1 MTGYNLDGR
10 SYILCR
16 GRIFL
21 FPFATRLNLWSTQN
35 HFQWVPR
42 TYYVGTNYMWCRGW
56 VHRAVYRCDHYAPSW
71 QGAWAQGILH
81 FGSKSCNLNT
91 ADNKAP
97 FYTVICP
104 FNLRHKSFSRGYRRQ
119 PLTANILSEQS
130 ETASR
135 GWSFR
140 LGIRR
145 RLKSSRRTEPECFVL
160 RFRRIWSRTLR
171 E

>member
-1 MTGYNLDGR
+1 
-10 SYILCR
+10 
-16 GRIFL
+16 
-21 FPFATRLNLWSTQN
+21 
-35 HFQWVPR
+35 
-42 TYYVGTNYMWCRGW
+42 
-56 VHRAVYRCDHYAPSW
+56 
-71 QGAWAQGILH
+71 
-81 FGSKSCNLNT
+81 LNT

-119 PLTANILSEQS
+119 PLTTNILSEQS

-135 GWSFR
+135 RWSSR

-145 RLKSSRRTEPECFVL
+145 RLTSSRPKEPECFVL
-160 RFRRIWSRTLR
+160 RVRRICSLTLR